1 MRPTRKCEVL
11 IAGAG
16 PAGLATAL
24 YLIKSR
30 PDLRGRVVALEKS
43 CHPRFKT
50 CAGGLIPKTRLA
62 LEELG
67 IALDVP
73 SVTVRSSRARTVV
86 GDAIVHRDAP
96 VGTVVRRDQFDAS
109 LARQARAAGL
119 EIVEH
124 CRVVEVEQRRG
135 LVQVVTERGTF
146 EARVLVGADGSGSAV
161 RRNTFGRDKTTIGR
175 ALMTDIEVDAKAAV
189 EFAEQCYRFDF
200 RCVGGGIKGYAWS
213 FPCLVGGRPHLN
225 VGIYDQDPRAP
236 RASGGEHAALLAEL
250 KRAFPELSLEHLDG
264 RAANFRAAPI
274 RWFDRRDR
282 YAKGSVILAG
292 DAAGVDPLMG
302 EGISCAFEHGKAAA
316 GAIGQFLDD
325 DPVAFTR
332 YDRELHRGVT
342 GRKLRKLAFAARHFY
357 GPHHRIFFRLSRLS
371 RRAQEVGLD
380 WYNGARR
387 SDELSTA
394 VLVLRWTGSVLF
406 GASVN

>member
-1 MRPTRKCEVL
+1 MRPMRKCEVL

-43 CHPRFKT
+43 SHPRFKT
-50 CAGGLIPKTRLA
+50 CAGGLIPRTRLA

-73 SVTVRSSRARTVV
+73 SVTVRSSQARTVV
-86 GDAIVHRDAP
+86 GDAIVRRDEP
-96 VGTVVRRDQFDAS
+96 VGTVVRRDQFDAL

-119 EIVEH
+119 EIEEH

-161 RRNTFGRDKTTIGR
+161 RRNTFGRDKATIGR
-175 ALMTDIEVDAKAAV
+175 ALMTDIEVDAEAAV

-225 VGIYDQDPRAP
+225 VGIYDQDPRSP
-236 RASGGEHAALLAEL
+236 RGSGGEHAALLGEL
-250 KRAFPELSLEHLDG
+250 KRAFPELSLEHLHG
-264 RAANFRAAPI
+264 RGANFHAAPI
-274 RWFDRRDR
+274 RWFNRRDR

-332 YDRELHRGVT
+332 YDRALHRGVT

-357 GPHHRIFFRLSRLS
+357 GPHHRTFFRFSRLS
-371 RRAQEVGLD
+371 RRAQELGLD

-387 SDELSTA
+387 TDELSTA

>member
-11 IAGAG
+11 IGGAG

-30 PDLRGRVVALEKS
+30 PELRGRVVALEKA

-50 CAGGLIPKTRLA
+50 CAGGLIPKTRSA
-62 LEELG
+62 LLELG

-86 GDAIVHRDAP
+86 GDAIVHRDEP
-96 VGTVVRRDQFDAS
+96 VGTVVRRDQFDAL

-124 CRVVEVEQRRG
+124 CRVVDVEQKRG
-135 LVQVVTERGTF
+135 LVQVVTEQGKF

-161 RRNTFGRDKTTIGR
+161 RRSTFGRDKTTIGR

-189 EFAEQCYRFDF
+189 EFAERCYRFDF
-200 RCVGGGIKGYAWS
+200 RCVAGGIKGYAWS
-213 FPCLVGGRPHLN
+213 FPCLIEGRPHLN
-225 VGIYDQDPRAP
+225 VGIYDQDPRAGRP
-236 RASGGEHAALLAEL
+236 GGGEHAVLLGEL
-250 KRAFPELSLEHLDG
+250 KRAFPELPLEHLRG
-264 RAANFRAAPI
+264 RSADFRAAPI
-274 RWFDRRDR
+274 RWFNRRDR
-282 YAKGSVILAG
+282 YAEGSVILAG

-316 GAIGQFLDD
+316 AAIGQFLDD
-325 DPVAFTR
+325 DPAAFTR

-342 GRKLRKLAFAARHFY
+342 GRKLRKLVFAARHFY
-357 GPHHRIFFRLSRLS
+357 GPHHRMFFRLSRLS

-380 WYNGARR
+380 WYNGAHH

>member
-24 YLIKSR
+24 YLIRSR

-86 GDAIVHRDAP
+86 GDAIVHRDEP
-96 VGTVVRRDQFDAS
+96 VGTVVRRDQFDAL
-109 LARQARAAGL
+109 LARQARVAGL

-189 EFAEQCYRFDF
+189 EFAEHCYRFDF
-200 RCVGGGIKGYAWS
+200 RCVGGGRKGYAWS
-213 FPCLVGGRPHLN
+213 FPCLIGGRPHLN
-225 VGIYDQDPRAP
+225 VGIYDKDPRSS
-236 RASGGEHAALLAEL
+236 RGSGGEHAVLLGEL
-250 KRAFPELSLEHLDG
+250 RRAFPELCQEHLDG

-332 YDRELHRGVT
+332 YDRELHRGLT

-357 GPHHRIFFRLSRLS
+357 GPHHRTFFHLSRLS

-380 WYNGARR
+380 WYNGAHRA
-387 SDELSTA
+387 DELSTA

>member
-1 MRPTRKCEVL
+1 MRPTLKCEVL

-24 YLIKSR
+24 YLVRSR

-50 CAGGLIPKTRLA
+50 CAGGLIPKTGLA
-62 LEELG
+62 LQELG

-73 SVTVRSSRARTVV
+73 SVAVQSSRARTVV
-86 GDAIVHRDAP
+86 GDAIVHRGEP
-96 VGTVVRRDQFDAS
+96 VGTVVRRDQFDAL

-124 CRVVEVEQRRG
+124 CRVVDVGQKGG
-135 LVQVVTERGTF
+135 LVQVATERGNF

-161 RRNTFGRDKTTIGR
+161 RRSTFGRDKATIGR
-175 ALMTDIEVDAKAAV
+175 ALMTDIEVDAQAAV

-200 RCVGGGIKGYAWS
+200 RCVSAGIRGYAWS
-213 FPCLVGGRPHLN
+213 FPCLIEGRPNLN
-225 VGIYDQDPRAP
+225 VGIYEQDPRA
-236 RASGGEHAALLAEL
+236 RRGSGGEHAALLGEL
-250 KRAFPELSLEHLDG
+250 RRAFPDLPLEHLGG
-264 RAANFRAAPI
+264 RAGHFRAAPI
-274 RWFDRRDR
+274 RWFNRRDR
-282 YAKGSVILAG
+282 YAEGSVILAG

-302 EGISCAFEHGKAAA
+302 EGISCAFEHGKVAAR
-316 GAIGQFLDD
+316 AIGQYLDD
-325 DPVAFTR
+325 DPEAFTR

-357 GPHHRIFFRLSRLS
+357 GPHHRAFFRLSRLS

-380 WYNGARR
+380 WYNGAGRC
-387 SDELSTA
+387 DEFSTA
-394 VLVLRWTGSVLF
+394 ALVLRWTGSVLF

>member
-24 YLIKSR
+24 YLVKSR

-62 LEELG
+62 LQELG
-67 IALDVP
+67 IALDVA

-86 GDAIVHRDAP
+86 GDAIVHRDEP
-96 VGTVVRRDQFDAS
+96 VGTVVRRDQFDAL
-109 LARQARAAGL
+109 LARQARGAGL

-124 CRVVEVEQRRG
+124 CRAVGVEQKRG
-135 LVQVVTERGTF
+135 LVQVVTERGNF

-161 RRNTFGRDKTTIGR
+161 RRSTFGRDKTTIGR
-175 ALMTDIEVDAKAAV
+175 ALMTDIEVDAWAAV
-189 EFAEQCYRFDF
+189 EFAERCYRFDF
-200 RCVGGGIKGYAWS
+200 RCVAGGIKGYAWS
-213 FPCLVGGRPHLN
+213 FPCLIEGRPHLN
-225 VGIYDQDPRAP
+225 VGIYDQDPRTP
-236 RASGGEHAALLAEL
+236 RASGSEHAALLDEL
-250 KRAFPELSLEHLDG
+250 ERAFPELPLQHLRG

-282 YAKGSVILAG
+282 YAQGSVILAG

-316 GAIGQFLDD
+316 GAISRFLDD
-325 DPVAFTR
+325 DRVALTR
-332 YDRELHRGVT
+332 YDRELHCGVT

-357 GPHHRIFFRLSRLS
+357 GPHHRMLFRLSRLS

-387 SDELSTA
+387 SDEFSTA
-394 VLVLRWTGSVLF
+394 TLVLRWTGSVLF

>member
-1 MRPTRKCEVL
+1 MLPTRKCEVL

-24 YLIKSR
+24 YLIKLR

-43 CHPRFKT
+43 RHPRLKT

-62 LEELG
+62 LQELG
-67 IALDVP
+67 IALEVP

-86 GDAIVHRDAP
+86 GNAIVHRGEP

-109 LARQARAAGL
+109 LARRARAAGL

-124 CRVVEVEQRRG
+124 CRVVDVEQKRG
-135 LVQVVTERGTF
+135 LVQVATEHGNF
-146 EARVLVGADGSGSAV
+146 EARVLVGADGSGSTV
-161 RRNTFGRDKTTIGR
+161 RRSTFGLNKSTIGR
-175 ALMTDIEVDAKAAV
+175 ALMTDIEVDAQKAV
-189 EFAEQCYRFDF
+189 EFAEHCYRFDF
-200 RCVGGGIKGYAWS
+200 RCVGAGIKGYAWS
-213 FPCLVGGRPHLN
+213 FPCLIEGRPHLN
-225 VGIYDQDPRAP
+225 VGIYDQDPRAS
-236 RASGGEHAALLAEL
+236 RAAGGEHAALLGEL
-250 KRAFPELSLEHLDG
+250 ERAFPELPLEHLHS
-264 RAANFRAAPI
+264 RAGHFRAAPI
-274 RWFDRRDR
+274 RWFNRRDR
-282 YAKGSVILAG
+282 YAEGHVILAG

-316 GAIGQFLDD
+316 GAIGQFLAD
-325 DPVAFTR
+325 DPEALTR

-357 GPHHRIFFRLSRLS
+357 GPHHRTFFRLSRLS

-380 WYNGARR
+380 WYNGAGRC
-387 SDELSTA
+387 DELSTA
-394 VLVLRWTGSVLF
+394 ALVLRWTGSVLF
-406 GASVN
+406 GAPVN

>member
-1 MRPTRKCEVL
+1 MWPTRKCEVL

-24 YLIKSR
+24 YLIRLR

-50 CAGGLIPKTRLA
+50 CAGGLIPRTRLA
-62 LEELG
+62 LQELG

-73 SVTVRSSRARTVV
+73 SVTVQSSRARTVV
-86 GDAIVHRDAP
+86 GDAIVHRDEP
-96 VGTVVRRDQFDAS
+96 VGTVVRRDQFDAM
-109 LARQARAAGL
+109 LARHARAAGL

-124 CRVVEVEQRRG
+124 CRVLDVEQKRG
-135 LVQVVTERGTF
+135 MVQVVTERGPF

-161 RRNTFGRDKTTIGR
+161 RRSTFGRNKATVGR
-175 ALMTDIEVDAKAAV
+175 ALMTDIEIDAKAAV

-200 RCVGGGIKGYAWS
+200 RCVGAGIKGYAWS
-213 FPCLVGGRPHLN
+213 FPCLIEGRPHLN

-236 RASGGEHAALLAEL
+236 HACGGEHAALLDEL
-250 KRAFPELSLEHLDG
+250 KRAFPELPLGHLG
-264 RAANFRAAPI
+264 GGAGHFRAAPI

-282 YAKGSVILAG
+282 YAEGSVILAG

-316 GAIGQFLDD
+316 CAIGQFLDD
-325 DPVAFTR
+325 APGAFTR

-357 GPHHRIFFRLSRLS
+357 GPHHRTFFRLSRLS

-380 WYNGARR
+380 WYNGAGRY
-387 SDELSTA
+387 DELSTA
-394 VLVLRWTGSVLF
+394 ALVLRWTGSVLF

>member
-1 MRPTRKCEVL
+1 MGPARNCEVL

-24 YLIKSR
+24 YLLKSR

-43 CHPRFKT
+43 SHPRFKT
-50 CAGGLIPKTRLA
+50 CAGGLIPKTRSA
-62 LEELG
+62 LRELG

-73 SVTVRSSRARTVV
+73 SVTVQSSRARTAV
-86 GDAIVHRDAP
+86 GEAIVHRDEP
-96 VGTVVRRDQFDAS
+96 VGTVVRRDQFDAL

-124 CRVVEVEQRRG
+124 CRVVDVAQKRG
-135 LVQVVTERGTF
+135 LVQVVTEQGKF
-146 EARVLVGADGSGSAV
+146 EARALVGADGSGSVV
-161 RRNTFGRDKTTIGR
+161 RRTAFGRDKSSIGR
-175 ALMTDIEVDAKAAV
+175 ALMTDIEIDAKGAV
-189 EFAEQCYRFDF
+189 EFAERCYRFDF
-200 RCVGGGIKGYAWS
+200 RCVAGGIKGYAWS
-213 FPCLVGGRPHLN
+213 FPCLIDGRPHLN
-225 VGIYDQDPRAP
+225 VGIYDQHPRAS
-236 RASGGEHAALLAEL
+236 RASGGEHAALLGEL
-250 KRAFPELSLEHLDG
+250 ERAFPELPLRHLRG
-264 RAANFRAAPI
+264 RASHFRAAPI

-282 YAKGSVILAG
+282 YANGHVILAG

-316 GAIGQFLDD
+316 GALGQFLDGGRE
-325 DPVAFTR
+325 AFSR

-357 GPHHRIFFRLSRLS
+357 GPHHRTFFRLSRLS
-371 RRAQEVGLD
+371 CRAQEVGLD
-380 WYNGARR
+380 WYNGARGC
-387 SDELSTA
+387 DELSTT
-394 VLVLRWTGSVLF
+394 VLIVRWAGSVLF